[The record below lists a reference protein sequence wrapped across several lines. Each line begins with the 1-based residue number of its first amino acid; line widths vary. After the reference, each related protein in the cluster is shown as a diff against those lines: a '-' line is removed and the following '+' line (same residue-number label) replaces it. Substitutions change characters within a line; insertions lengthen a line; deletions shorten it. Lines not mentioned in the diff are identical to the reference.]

1 MSDTQLTNMKIW
13 DQVSKTDTSATKS
26 AKVNGQQISSI
37 DGYWVIQQA
46 TKLFGPIGIG
56 WGYDVIEERW
66 DDGKPFGVK
75 QEDGSVNTIITKT
88 HTIKLKLWYMLDG
101 QRGEITQYG
110 HTQAIYRS
118 SYGVSDDGE
127 APKKSLM
134 DAIKKSLSM
143 LGFCADVFMGQFDQP
158 EYREQLEVEQAI
170 AKAEDREK
178 EIEDRRSALIAEV
191 TSSLETLKKSTSAHE
206 AKKIYTSIVRHLGRQ
221 QQIPSLRDIA
231 ERGIK
236 QAGIESE
243 NIIKSLG
250 DKANG

>member
-1 MSDTQLTNMKIW
+1 MFEQNMRIW
-13 DQVSKTDTSATKS
+13 DQVCKTDPSATRA

-46 TKLFGPIGIG
+46 TALFGPLGIG
-56 WGYDVIEERW
+56 WGYDVVEERW

-75 QEDGSVNTIITKT
+75 QEDGSIATVISKT

-118 SYGVSDDGE
+118 SYGVSDDSE

-143 LGFCADVFMGQFDQP
+143 LGFCADVFMGQFDLP
-158 EYREQLEVEQAI
+158 EYREQLEIESAI
-170 AKAEDREK
+170 SKAEDRER
-178 EIEDRRSALIAEV
+178 EIESQRSELIESV
-191 TSSLETLKKSTSAHE
+191 SRNLETLKASKTPAE
-206 AKKIYTSIVRHLGRQ
+206 AKKIGAAILRDLERKKMISV
-221 QQIPSLRDIA
+221 LRDIA
-231 ERGIK
+231 ENGIK
-236 QAGIESE
+236 AVARETEKLTKGEQQ
-243 NIIKSLG
+243 
-250 DKANG
+250 